1 MKITLFT
8 ANNQRHNYFINL
20 LSSISDELFVI
31 QECSTTFQGIV
42 PGHYPATQIM
52 KEYFEYVSKA
62 QQNIFGNAYIE
73 VKSKLSLKP
82 ILLGDLNRLD
92 INTISEFL
100 KSDLYIIFGS
110 SYIKGDL
117 VEFLSK
123 KKAINIHMGIS
134 PFYRGCDCNFWA
146 LYDGNPH
153 LAGATIHMLSKGLD
167 SGPILYHALSNI
179 KTDPYTYTMSCVK
192 SAFHSIAE
200 RIKNKEIFNI
210 KSEIQEKSK
219 EIRYSKKEDFNERVA
234 SEFLNKNM
242 NPDFNFTDLSI
253 YKDAFILEEL

>member
-20 LSSISDELFVI
+20 LSSITEELFVV

-52 KEYFEYVSKA
+52 NKYFEHVSKT
-62 QQNIFGNAYIE
+62 QQKIFGNAYIH
-73 VKSKLSLKP
+73 VKSNLSLKP
-82 ILLGDLNRLD
+82 ILMGDLNRIDTNSL
-92 INTISEFL
+92 SEFL

-117 VEFLSK
+117 VKFLSE

-153 LAGATIHMLSKGLD
+153 LAGATIHMLSQGID

-179 KTDPYTYTMSCVK
+179 RTDPYTYTMSCVK
-192 SAFHSIAE
+192 SALHSIAE
-200 RIKNKEIFNI
+200 RIKNKEIFYI
-210 KSEIQEKSK
+210 ESENQNKYR
-219 EIRYSKKEDFNERVA
+219 EIRYSRKVDFNDRVVR
-234 SEFLNKNM
+234 EFLNKDINL
-242 NPDFNFTDLSI
+242 DFKFTDLSL
-253 YKDAFILEEL
+253 YKDAFILDDL